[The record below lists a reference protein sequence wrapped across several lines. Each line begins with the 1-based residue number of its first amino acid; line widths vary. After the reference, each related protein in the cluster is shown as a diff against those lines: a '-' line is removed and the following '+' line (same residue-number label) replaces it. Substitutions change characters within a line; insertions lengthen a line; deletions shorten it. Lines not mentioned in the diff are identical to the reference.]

1 MIPKNLLELLNKVQ
15 ANKTENQELE
25 IKSAQKGCPS
35 RLYDTLSSFSNQDA
49 GGTILFGVDE
59 NSNFSE
65 VGVYDANDLQKQ
77 VNNQCKQMEP
87 VVRPILTVV
96 EKDGK
101 HFVSAEI
108 PGLDLA
114 DRPCF
119 YRGQGRLKGAYT
131 RVGDS
136 DESMTEYEIYSFE
149 SFRKKYQDDIRPIER
164 ASLDDLNVDELNA
177 YITQLKLN
185 KPNLSQLPVEKIYSL
200 MSILKNQ
207 HPTLATTMMFG
218 LYPQAFFPQ
227 LSIIATV
234 VPGEKVG
241 DLTPDGERFIDNE
254 RIEGTIPQQF
264 ARALSFVRRNIRV
277 STYINPQTG
286 MREDRAEYSIA
297 AIREA
302 LLNALVHRDYSVH
315 TEGQPIQ
322 LQIFSN
328 RIEITNPGGLYGRLT
343 VDQLGNTQPD
353 TRNPVLIS
361 MMEVL
366 KITENRYSGIPTMI
380 AETQKMGLEEPQFSD
395 KRGSFCVTF
404 FNKKAEVAEAVQK
417 TGDVTED
424 ILKFCQTPKSR
435 QEISEF
441 LGIATVSYTS
451 RTYIKPLLESGR
463 LQMTLPDNPRSSKQ
477 KFVAA

>member
-1 MIPKNLLELLNKVQ
+1 
-15 ANKTENQELE
+15 
-25 IKSAQKGCPS
+25 
-35 RLYDTLSSFSNQDA
+35 
-49 GGTILFGVDE
+49 
-59 NSNFSE
+59 
-65 VGVYDANDLQKQ
+65 
-77 VNNQCKQMEP
+77 
-87 VVRPILTVV
+87 
-96 EKDGK
+96 
-101 HFVSAEI
+101 
-108 PGLDLA
+108 
-114 DRPCF
+114 
-119 YRGQGRLKGAYT
+119 
-131 RVGDS
+131 
-136 DESMTEYEIYSFE
+136 
-149 SFRKKYQDDIRPIER
+149 
-164 ASLDDLNVDELNA
+164 
-177 YITQLKLN
+177 
-185 KPNLSQLPVEKIYSL
+185 
-200 MSILKNQ
+200 
-207 HPTLATTMMFG
+207 
-218 LYPQAFFPQ
+218 
-227 LSIIATV
+227 
-234 VPGEKVG
+234 
-241 DLTPDGERFIDNE
+241 
-254 RIEGTIPQQF
+254 
-264 ARALSFVRRNIRV
+264 
-277 STYINPQTG
+277 

-343 VDQLGNTQPD
+343 VDKFGNAQPD

-404 FNKKAEVAEAVQK
+404 FNKKAEAVETVQK

-435 QEISEF
+435 QEISDF

-463 LQMTLPDNPRSSKQ
+463 LQMTLPNNPRSSKQ

>member
-1 MIPKNLLELLNKVQ
+1 MKPQELLELVIRVSKNPTNDQQL
-15 ANKTENQELE
+15 ELVHLHTDG
-25 IKSAQKGCPS
+25 SNW
-35 RLYDTLSSFSNQDA
+35 LYSTLSSFSNQND
-49 GGTILFGVDE
+49 GGTILFCCGDASCSGVSTKIE
-59 NSNFSE
+59 KLRNE
-65 VGVYDANDLQKQ
+65 ILTQGE
-77 VNNQCKQMEP
+77 QMEP
-87 VVRPILTVV
+87 EVHPEITVLEYNGEV
-96 EKDGK
+96 
-101 HFVSAEI
+101 FVSAEI
-108 PGLDLA
+108 QGLDLT

-119 YRGQGRLKGAYT
+119 YKGKGKSFGAYT
-131 RVGDS
+131 RIGGK
-136 DESMTEYEIYSFE
+136 DELQTECERYQYE
-149 SFRKKYQDDIRPIER
+149 SFKNQYRNDSRPIER
-164 ASLDDLNVDELNA
+164 AALDDLNLKELNA
-177 YITQLKLN
+177 FIETAKSKHQYIDKFNTEQ
-185 KPNLSQLPVEKIYSL
+185 P
-200 MSILKNQ
+200 
-207 HPTLATTMMFG
+207 PTLAIVMLFG
-218 LYPQAFFPQ
+218 LFPQAFFPR
-227 LSIIATV
+227 LGIIATHV
-234 VPGEKVG
+234 QGEEVR
-241 DLTPDGERFIDNE
+241 DLTHELESYIE
-254 RIEGTIPQQF
+254 QEYIEGTIPQLLE
-264 ARALSFVRRNIRV
+264 RALRFVRRNIRV

-380 AETQKMGLEEPQFSD
+380 AETQKMGMEEPQFSD

-435 QEISEF
+435 QEISDF
-441 LGIATVSYTS
+441 LGIATVSYTA

-463 LQMTLPDNPRSSKQ
+463 LKMTLPDNPRSSRQ